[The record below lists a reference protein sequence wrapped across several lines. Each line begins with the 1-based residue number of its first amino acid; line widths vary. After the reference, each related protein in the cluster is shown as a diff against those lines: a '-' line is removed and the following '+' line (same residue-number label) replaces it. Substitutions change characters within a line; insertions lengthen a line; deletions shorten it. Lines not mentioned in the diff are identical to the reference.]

1 MEPGSKVSL
10 TNLFLHIFW
19 TLSYSVLPVNS
30 SAPLNGSFGLKSGL
44 FAIANISPVFGSIT
58 KTDAAFALLSL
69 SACSAAFSAKN
80 CICSSI
86 VKVTSLPCIGC
97 TNLEI
102 VYGKSLLLLS
112 SSAILIPGTPERSL
126 LYWSS
131 TPVSPCPS
139 MFVLPKRWAAKLLFG

>member
-30 SAPLNGSFGLKSGL
+30 SAPLN
-44 FAIANISPVFGSIT
+44 
-58 KTDAAFALLSL
+58 DAALALLSL

-86 VKVTSLPCIGC
+86 VKVTSLPSTGC

-112 SSAILIPGTPERSL
+112 SSAILIPGIPESSL
-126 LYWSS
+126 LYCSS

-139 MFVLPKRWAAKLLFG
+139 IFVLPKRWAAKLLFG